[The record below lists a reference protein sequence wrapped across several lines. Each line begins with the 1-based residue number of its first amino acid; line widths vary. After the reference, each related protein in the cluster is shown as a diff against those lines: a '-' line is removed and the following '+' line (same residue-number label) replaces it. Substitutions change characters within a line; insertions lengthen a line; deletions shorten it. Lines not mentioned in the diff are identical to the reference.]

1 MKKLVILSL
10 VLALFTLA
18 ACSQADEKSAVE
30 LSAADTGVSK
40 ADIQSSEN
48 SIVIWD
54 SSLPDTADKL
64 TYIMNGETQS
74 VYEVTDKDVIDQCIS
89 ALKTITVA
97 DKTDT
102 RYSDDTEVLIF
113 YFENGKEYKTVFEH
127 GNYVSEKTAYTTNGY
142 NSFYDIVS
150 DGQ

>member
-64 TYIMNGETQS
+64 TYIMNGLFMKLQT
-74 VYEVTDKDVIDQCIS
+74 KMLLIS
-89 ALKTITVA
+89 AFPHSKLLQWQIKLTQGIRMIQ
-97 DKTDT
+97 KC
-102 RYSDDTEVLIF
+102 
-113 YFENGKEYKTVFEH
+113 
-127 GNYVSEKTAYTTNGY
+127 
-142 NSFYDIVS
+142 
-150 DGQ
+150 